1 MAYIVKRK
9 SPQGKYYVYL
19 IESYRENGKVKN
31 RTIKSYGSYDEL
43 EANELGA
50 FERLRQEAKD
60 GLIGG
65 EVPKQLTVQY
75 DSEKEISND
84 FKKIGWKLFESI
96 FDMLK
101 IKNALS
107 LTFDLD
113 KKVNDTYDVLRLLT
127 YQRILDPGS
136 KLYTYNS
143 QNELFG
149 NWDIEEN
156 LMYRTLKNI
165 DKAKEQIQINAHE
178 QVTKHIGRVATLVF
192 YDVTNYYFETD
203 FNDED
208 FIDDKTGEVIEAF
221 RKRGVCKHKSG
232 KPIVQLGLFM
242 DTKGIPI
249 SYKLFRGNLVDS
261 KTYLPAIEQV
271 KKQFN
276 IDRIIIVADKGL
288 NTKNNVTETN
298 LNKDG
303 WIFSQRHRGSRGANK
318 EIQDFILDEQ
328 GWQFNE
334 TMTFAKKSMIR
345 DRTLNDGVIVKEKVV
360 VTWNKKYAI
369 REKKRRDGALEY
381 AEKLTNAE
389 LFRQTSKK
397 GGKKYLDIFYL
408 DKATGEKKPFT
419 PIIEINR
426 EKANFDELFDGI
438 NVLVTSEIDMTDD
451 QVIEGYSE
459 LYKIE
464 DCFRVTKTEFN
475 ARPVYVRLNEHIQA
489 HFLTCFLS
497 LLVIRIIQHQTNWKY
512 SPKKLIEAI
521 NSAKALEVKTGFY
534 LVQANDTFK
543 DLLKMLNIEFT
554 NQIQRYEDIRNFGKN
569 QYTTNK

>member
-1 MAYIVKRK
+1 MAYIVRRK

-19 IESYRENGKVKN
+19 IESYREDGKVKN
-31 RTIKSYGSYDEL
+31 RTLENYGSYDKL
-43 EANELGA
+43 EANEPGA

-60 GLIGG
+60 GLIGR

-75 DSEKEISND
+75 DSDKEISNE

-107 LTFDLD
+107 LIFDVD

-127 YQRILDPGS
+127 YQRILNPGS

-149 NWDIEEN
+149 NWNIQEN
-156 LMYRTLKNI
+156 TMYRTLSNI
-165 DKAKEQIQINAHE
+165 EKAKEQIQINAHE

-221 RKRGVCKHKSG
+221 RKRGPCKRKSG

-242 DTKGIPI
+242 DTNGIPI

-261 KTYLPAIEQV
+261 KTYLPAIELV
-271 KKQFN
+271 KKQFK
-276 IDRIIIVADKGL
+276 IDRIIIIADKGL
-288 NTKNNVTETN
+288 NTKDNVTKTK
-298 LNKDG
+298 LNEDG
-303 WIFSQRHRGSRGANK
+303 WIFSQKHRGTRGANK
-318 EIQDFILDEQ
+318 EIQAFILEDKD
-328 GWQFNE
+328 WQFNKS
-334 TMTFAKKSMIR
+334 MTFAKKSMIR
-345 DRTLNDGVIVKEKVV
+345 ERTLNDGIVVKEKVV

-397 GGKKYLDIFYL
+397 GGKKYLDIFYY
-408 DKATGEKKPFT
+408 DKVTGEKKPFT

-426 EKANFDELFDGI
+426 DKANFDEQFDGI
-438 NVLVTSEIDMTDD
+438 NVLVTSEIDMSDD
-451 QVIEGYSE
+451 EIIKGYSE

-475 ARPVYVRLNEHIQA
+475 ARPVYVRLNEHIEA

-521 NSAKALEVKTGFY
+521 SSAKALEVKTGFY
-534 LVQANDTFK
+534 LIQASDNFK
-543 DLLKMLNIEFT
+543 ELLKLLNIEFT
-554 NQIQRYEDIRNFGKN
+554 NQIQRYEDIRNFGIKE
-569 QYTTNK
+569 YTTSK